1 MKRLLLLL
9 FPLLTLSSFAQTK
22 VERLLCENRTNPVGL
37 DISQPRFSWQLASDK
52 RGVMQ
57 SAYEIRVAGDAAS
70 LQTGKS
76 LVWNSGK
83 ISSDQSVYVPYQGSA
98 LESGKKYYW
107 QVRVWDNAGK
117 ASAWSPSAYWQTAFL
132 QADDWKARWIT
143 VGFAEDTVLRPS
155 PLFRKTFPV
164 AKKVQSAT
172 AFITSLGMYEAF
184 INGKRVG
191 DAYLTPGWTS
201 YNKRLQ
207 YQVYDVTP
215 MLQSGNNAIGV
226 ALGNGWYRGTIGYQ
240 GNLNYYGKELA
251 LLCQVNISYTDGST
265 ETVVSD
271 DSWKS

>member
-1 MKRLLLLL
+1 
-9 FPLLTLSSFAQTK
+9 
-22 VERLLCENRTNPVGL
+22 
-37 DISQPRFSWQLASDK
+37 
-52 RGVMQ
+52 
-57 SAYEIRVAGDAAS
+57 
-70 LQTGKS
+70 
-76 LVWNSGK
+76 
-83 ISSDQSVYVPYQGSA
+83 
-98 LESGKKYYW
+98 
-107 QVRVWDNAGK
+107 
-117 ASAWSPSAYWQTAFL
+117 
-132 QADDWKARWIT
+132 
-143 VGFAEDTVLRPS
+143 VLRPS

-271 DSWKS
+271 DSWKSSTGAIRSSEIYNGELYDAREEKSGWTTTSFNDQGWSSVRLKEAPKTAVIATYNEPVTKHEVFKALKIFRTPKGEMVVDFGQNLVGLVQLKVNGKREIK